1 MPLPGIVARRSA
13 RRKSLWENKTMTD
26 EIIREVRRAKEELA
40 KQFNYDIDALAA
52 ELRRRQENSGRE
64 VVNLEKQAA
73 EQCANSRQ

>member
-1 MPLPGIVARRSA
+1 
-13 RRKSLWENKTMTD
+13 MTD